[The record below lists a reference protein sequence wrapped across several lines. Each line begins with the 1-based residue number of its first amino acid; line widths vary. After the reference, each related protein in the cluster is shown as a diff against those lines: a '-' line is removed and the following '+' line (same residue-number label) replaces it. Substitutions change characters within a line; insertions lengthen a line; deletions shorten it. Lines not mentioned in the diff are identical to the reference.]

1 MDCEELIL
9 LIEQC
14 YERSCRKRRMLCW
27 NFSGLL
33 CTNSAEVIDLIRS
46 SLLSMELPMARGMRV
61 ASFSLLVSGT
71 IKGFSVGDPLGI
83 LGSLLACRVFSTL
96 RNFLKDEQH
105 SFFLQRNILQAVAEI
120 KQWIMCVTNCGS
132 FYQFKSPLE
141 KRSTVQLVESV
152 LRTTQALDE
161 RCCFEILAQLFVVM
175 ALQQKKLFFV
185 PSIGHSDLIYDV
197 SAYSGEFSDVRLVFD
212 HAILLPVSLSL
223 EAQLLLL
230 DSDDRRGSIILFS
243 CSLLIDDSELELFV
257 DLIRSLHIS
266 FLASQRILCP
276 ALKETLFEMNIVPLE
291 RLSLTHSSVVQ
302 AVTGATPFHSLSEFV
317 MWMKSIET
325 GNVCV
330 HVGEVEKVVTLN
342 DGRIWIYGNGNI
354 ATVVVPIRNPFALN
368 AIIRDCEHASHVACA
383 ILRGFA
389 GHDLDSTG
397 VYGAFFAEYLHH
409 CYLLHC
415 DKNKY
420 HRKIVDVL
428 RFTLLSHASNTGGST
443 GLFFLTP
450 STSI

>member
-1 MDCEELIL
+1 
-9 LIEQC
+9 
-14 YERSCRKRRMLCW
+14 
-27 NFSGLL
+27 
-33 CTNSAEVIDLIRS
+33 
-46 SLLSMELPMARGMRV
+46 
-61 ASFSLLVSGT
+61 
-71 IKGFSVGDPLGI
+71 
-83 LGSLLACRVFSTL
+83 
-96 RNFLKDEQH
+96 
-105 SFFLQRNILQAVAEI
+105 
-120 KQWIMCVTNCGS
+120 
-132 FYQFKSPLE
+132 
-141 KRSTVQLVESV
+141 
-152 LRTTQALDE
+152 
-161 RCCFEILAQLFVVM
+161 
-175 ALQQKKLFFV
+175 
-185 PSIGHSDLIYDV
+185 
-197 SAYSGEFSDVRLVFD
+197 
-212 HAILLPVSLSL
+212 
-223 EAQLLLL
+223 
-230 DSDDRRGSIILFS
+230 
-243 CSLLIDDSELELFV
+243 
-257 DLIRSLHIS
+257 
-266 FLASQRILCP
+266 
-276 ALKETLFEMNIVPLE
+276 MNIVPLE

-428 RFTLLSHASNTGGST
+428 RFTLLSHASNTGVPPDVFSHTIYFDLSKKAMDVVSSVSACCQPNRKKSDTAALAHAANIFEEGNTEGICRFAQLIWTAVDNASL
-443 GLFFLTP
+443 LFCVKE
-450 STSI
+450 SI